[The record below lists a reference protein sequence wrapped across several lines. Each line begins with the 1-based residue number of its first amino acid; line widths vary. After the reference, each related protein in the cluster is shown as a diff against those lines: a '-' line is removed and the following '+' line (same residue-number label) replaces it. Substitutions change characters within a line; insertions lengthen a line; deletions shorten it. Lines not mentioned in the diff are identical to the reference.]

1 MNWYYAKNGSQQGPV
16 PTEDM
21 KDRISMGEIAP
32 TDLAWCEGM
41 ADWMPVSEIAE
52 LEIQPASKDEAYA
65 PEGAAPNAKPS
76 PYQPQST
83 PAPANAP
90 APTQAPVT
98 SAAPV
103 QVQPQQPSAG
113 QPPAQGM
120 AIGSMICGI
129 LGLVICCIWP
139 VAGPLALVAI
149 ILGHITMSK
158 IRANPAATGG
168 KGMARVGLVTG
179 YLGLVAVVVFLAVGV
194 WVATLTPEKIDS
206 YDWMPP
212 ETKQQM
218 KEQIRQ
224 IQEAQRQGEIQP

>member
-52 LEIQPASKDEAYA
+52 LKIQAASKDAAYA
-65 PEGAAPNAKPS
+65 PEGVAPSATPS

-83 PAPANAP
+83 PAPGAAP
-90 APTQAPVT
+90 APVPVT

-103 QVQPQQPSAG
+103 PAQPQQTMTG
-113 QPPAQGM
+113 QPPSQGM

-129 LGLVICCIWP
+129 LGLVICCFWP

-179 YLGLVAVVVFLAVGV
+179 YLAIVAVIAFLAVV
-194 WVATLTPEKIDS
+194 MWVATLTPEKIDS

-212 ETKQQM
+212 ETKQQL
-218 KEQIRQ
+218 KDQIRQ
-224 IQEAQRQGEIQP
+224 AQEAQEQAQPQP